1 METSARVVLVEDDE
15 DIRVVAEKALRGSG
29 YEVFSA
35 GDGETGL
42 ELVKQKRPDLVI
54 LDLMMPRMHGFT
66 VCQAVR
72 RDPSL
77 RHIPILITSAKS
89 YPVDVA
95 RACELGA
102 DYYLMKPYDIQVLL
116 QTVKTLAGDRSQ
128 LAVKFW
134 GTRGSLPTPGAAT
147 LRYGGNTACVEV
159 RDGDTIIM
167 LDSGT
172 GAREMGDA
180 LAKEFQ
186 GRPLHVHLFV
196 SHTHWDHIQGFPF
209 FAPAYRD
216 GNQVDVF
223 SLRGT
228 GRDLREIFT
237 GQMDS
242 SYFPVSLKDMKSK
255 LSFVELNGQVQVG
268 RAEVSHLFLNHPGV
282 AVGFRINVGGKCLV
296 YVTDHEVY
304 TRMSGQHEQ
313 HDKLDRQLNEFARK
327 ADLYIRDAQYTEEE
341 YATRQGWG
349 HSTWKDALE
358 SAHEAGVTQLALFHH
373 DPGHDDTT
381 MDGILSS
388 AREYMNQRGMHFNCF
403 AAADNMLV
411 RI

>member
-1 METSARVVLVEDDE
+1 METSPRVVLVEDDE

-35 GDGETGL
+35 CDGESGL
-42 ELVKQKRPDLVI
+42 QLVKEKRPQVVI

-66 VCQAVR
+66 VCQAMR
-72 RDPSL
+72 SDPSL
-77 RHIPILITSAKS
+77 RHIAILVTSAKS
-89 YPVDVA
+89 YAVDVA
-95 RACELGA
+95 RAHELGA
-102 DYYLMKPYDIQVLL
+102 DYYLTKPYDVQVLL

-128 LAVKFW
+128 LLVKFW

-167 LDSGT
+167 LDCGS
-172 GAREMGDA
+172 GAREMGAA
-180 LAKEFQ
+180 LGKEFK
-186 GRPLHVHLFV
+186 GRRLHVHLFV

-209 FAPAYRD
+209 FMPAYCD
-216 GNQVDVF
+216 ENHVDVF
-223 SLRGT
+223 SLRGS
-228 GRDLREIFT
+228 GRDLKEIFT
-237 GQMDS
+237 GQMDA
-242 SYFPVSLKDMKSK
+242 SYFPVSLKDMKSD
-255 LSFVELNGQVQVG
+255 LNFVELDGRVKVG

-282 AVGFRINVGGKCLV
+282 AVGFRIEVDGKCLV
-296 YVTDHEVY
+296 YITDHEVY
-304 TRMSGQHEQ
+304 TRMSGEHEQ
-313 HDKLDRQLNEFARK
+313 HKKLDRQLNEFAHK

-341 YATRQGWG
+341 YASRQGWG

-373 DPGHDDTT
+373 DPGHDDAM
-381 MDGILSS
+381 MDAIMCS
-388 AREYMNQRGMHFNCF
+388 AREYMNQRGMHFKCF
-403 AAADNMLV
+403 AAADNTLV